1 MSKWFSDISKLYSDF
16 PSEFQTF
23 SNDIQKFTCEFQIFP
38 NEIKIVL
45 IVNRAPHRGHPC
57 LNMFVITIKKS
68 LTVCRF
74 RPYTPMLNPVET
86 FWSKMKAVLK
96 QRMWVPQVQP
106 PRVGEQRL
114 AYVQGLIVE
123 SMGLITAQDIVNSC
137 QHAQGFFQ
145 RALNLEDK
153 GVGAW
158 ICILDTCII
167 IFLGQYSWFRLFCYG
182 YFVIGYLFAFCCI
195 VELICN
201 KMRSSEINLYY
212 SEMQLE

>member
-1 MSKWFSDISKLYSDF
+1 
-16 PSEFQTF
+16 
-23 SNDIQKFTCEFQIFP
+23 
-38 NEIKIVL
+38 
-45 IVNRAPHRGHPC
+45 
-57 LNMFVITIKKS
+57 
-68 LTVCRF
+68 
-74 RPYTPMLNPVET
+74 MLNPVET

-96 QRMWVPQVQP
+96 QRMRVPQVQP
-106 PRVGEQRL
+106 PRVGEQQL

-145 RALNLEDK
+145 CPLNLEDMK
-153 GVGAW
+153 VGAW

-167 IFLGQYSWFRLFCYG
+167 IFLVQYSWFRLFCYG
-182 YFVIGYLFAFCCI
+182 YFVFGYLFAFCCI

-212 SEMQLE
+212 SEMQLELSEIDLNYLEFIWKMSEIDLREV